1 MTLYDQ
7 TKITELK
14 HATTV
19 QKSIISENRNKIW
32 WTHHLVKLH

>member
-19 QKSIISENRNKIW
+19 QKTLSAKIGIRYDGPIIC
-32 WTHHLVKLH
+32 